1 MFVIPGPCG
10 CGPSDGVRPTP
21 LYSKDSSARISRAT
35 PTADAHDAIVLF
47 AGTTIGASKPRAGG
61 SSSPNPGSVL
71 HSALRFMG
79 RLGSLPG
86 AGTCWRQAVSVWGG
100 QGDPEAG
107 AGSAAGWQDAGFDE
121 AVDGGGLVPG
131 RAAVSVMLCSPSRRA
146 RPAIRPA
153 ETCIPLVAR
162 PRVRRLTN
170 PEYTYRR

>member
-10 CGPSDGVRPTP
+10 CRPSDGVRPTQ
-21 LYSKDSSARISRAT
+21 LYSKDSSARISPAT

-107 AGSAAGWQDAGFDE
+107 AGGAAG
-121 AVDGGGLVPG
+121 GGGGGVWLGGGGGGGGGG
-131 RAAVSVMLCSPSRRA
+131 RGGGVRVIQRRA
-146 RPAIRPA
+146 PGPRRAGRM
-153 ETCIPLVAR
+153 LVLM
-162 PRVRRLTN
+162 RR
-170 PEYTYRR
+170 